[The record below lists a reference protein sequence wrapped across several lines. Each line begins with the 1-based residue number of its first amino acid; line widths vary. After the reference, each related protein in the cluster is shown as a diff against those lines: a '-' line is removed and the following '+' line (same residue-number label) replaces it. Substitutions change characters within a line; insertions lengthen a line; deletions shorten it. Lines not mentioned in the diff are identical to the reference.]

1 MFTPTVIEL
10 RSALDVV
17 CRDPFLGDRNE
28 PPEPRVRA
36 AAHRLAVHPSPLRPS
51 QRALVEAALLRMP
64 GRDGP
69 TSRRRAGV
77 RSVDA

>member
-10 RSALDVV
+10 RPALDVV
-17 CRDPFLGDRNE
+17 CRDPFLGDRDE
-28 PPEPRVRA
+28 PPEPWVPA
-36 AAHRLAVHPSPLRPS
+36 AARRLAVHPSPLRPN

-64 GRDGP
+64 GRDAP

-77 RSVDA
+77 RSVA